1 MIKLVKENEVK
12 RIILGTGSYD
22 TVKFGNTVS
31 ITGDGGNAWNY
42 FGPAYKKLAPRLM
55 TYLLYADALKDLE
68 KIKDSIPIEE
78 YTKKKRKIEF
88 TYIKS
93 YYETRLKN
101 LEMEDFLKTLDAK
114 FGTNIIFLCHEPVN
128 EFCHRRVLADYIELQ
143 TGVYIPEVKIMSN
156 DELTLKQPL
165 NYKQE
170 LKRVM
175 KL

>member
-1 MIKLVKENEVK
+1 MLKENEVK

-55 TYLLYADALKDLE
+55 TYLLYTDALKDLE

-101 LEMEDFLKTLDAK
+101 LEMEDFLKTLEAK

-156 DELTLKQPL
+156 DEFTLKQPL

-170 LKRVM
+170 LKRIM

>member
-1 MIKLVKENEVK
+1 MLKENEVK

-101 LEMEDFLKTLDAK
+101 LEMEDFLKTLEAK

-156 DELTLKQPL
+156 DEFTLKTPL
-165 NYKQE
+165 NYEQE

-175 KL
+175 KK

>member
-1 MIKLVKENEVK
+1 MLKENEVK

-42 FGPAYKKLAPRLM
+42 FGLAYKKLAPLLM

-68 KIKDSIPIEE
+68 KIKDSIPLEE

-101 LEMEDFLKTLDAK
+101 LEMEDFLKTLEAK

-156 DELTLKQPL
+156 DEFTLKQPL

-170 LKRVM
+170 LKRIM

>member
-1 MIKLVKENEVK
+1 MLKENDVK

-55 TYLLYADALKDLE
+55 TYLLYTDALKDLE

-101 LEMEDFLKTLDAK
+101 LEMEDFLKTLEAK

-156 DELTLKQPL
+156 DEFTLKQPL

-170 LKRVM
+170 LKRIM

>member
-1 MIKLVKENEVK
+1 MVKENEVK

>member
-1 MIKLVKENEVK
+1 MLKENEVK

-68 KIKDSIPIEE
+68 KIKDSIPLEE

-93 YYETRLKN
+93 YYETRLRN
-101 LEMEDFLKTLDAK
+101 LEMEYFLKTLEAK

-156 DELTLKQPL
+156 DEFTLKQPL

>member
-1 MIKLVKENEVK
+1 MVKENEVK

-101 LEMEDFLKTLDAK
+101 LEMEDFLKTLEAK

-170 LKRVM
+170 LKRIM

>member
-1 MIKLVKENEVK
+1 MLKENEVK

-78 YTKKKRKIEF
+78 YTKKKE
-88 TYIKS
+88 
-93 YYETRLKN
+93 RLN
-101 LEMEDFLKTLDAK
+101 LLILK
-114 FGTNIIFLCHEPVN
+114 V
-128 EFCHRRVLADYIELQ
+128 
-143 TGVYIPEVKIMSN
+143 IMKP
-156 DELTLKQPL
+156 D
-165 NYKQE
+165 
-170 LKRVM
+170 
-175 KL
+175 

>member
-1 MIKLVKENEVK
+1 MLKENEVK

-101 LEMEDFLKTLDAK
+101 LEMEDFLKTLEAK

-156 DELTLKQPL
+156 DEFKLKQPL

-170 LKRVM
+170 LKRIM

>member
-1 MIKLVKENEVK
+1 MLKENEVK

-55 TYLLYADALKDLE
+55 TYLLYADDLKDLE
-68 KIKDSIPIEE
+68 KIKDSIPLEE

-93 YYETRLKN
+93 YYETRLRN
-101 LEMEDFLKTLDAK
+101 LEMEDFLKTLEAK

-156 DELTLKQPL
+156 DEFTLKQPL

-170 LKRVM
+170 LKRIM

>member
-1 MIKLVKENEVK
+1 MLKENEVK

-68 KIKDSIPIEE
+68 KIKDSIPLEE
-78 YTKKKRKIEF
+78 YTKKKREIEF

-93 YYETRLKN
+93 YYETRLRN
-101 LEMEDFLKTLDAK
+101 LEMEDFLKTLEAK

-156 DELTLKQPL
+156 DEFTLKQPL

-170 LKRVM
+170 LKRIM

>member
-1 MIKLVKENEVK
+1 MLKENEVK

-68 KIKDSIPIEE
+68 KIKDSIPLEE
-78 YTKKKRKIEF
+78 YTKKKIKIEF

-93 YYETRLKN
+93 YYETRLRN
-101 LEMEDFLKTLDAK
+101 LEMEDFLKTLEAK

-156 DELTLKQPL
+156 DEFTLKQPL

>member
-1 MIKLVKENEVK
+1 MVKENEVK

-101 LEMEDFLKTLDAK
+101 LEMEDFLKTLEAK

-156 DELTLKQPL
+156 DEFTLKRHL

-175 KL
+175 KR

>member
-1 MIKLVKENEVK
+1 MLKENEVK

-68 KIKDSIPIEE
+68 KIKDSILLEE

-93 YYETRLKN
+93 YYETRLRN
-101 LEMEDFLKTLDAK
+101 LEMEDFLKTLEAK

-156 DELTLKQPL
+156 DEFTLKQPL

>member
-1 MIKLVKENEVK
+1 MLKENEVK

-68 KIKDSIPIEE
+68 KIKDSIPLEE

-93 YYETRLKN
+93 YYETRLRN
-101 LEMEDFLKTLDAK
+101 LEMEDFLKTLEAK

-128 EFCHRRVLADYIELQ
+128 EFCHRRVLANYIELQ

-156 DELTLKQPL
+156 DEFTLKQPL

>member
-1 MIKLVKENEVK
+1 MLKENEVK

>member
-1 MIKLVKENEVK
+1 MLKENEVK

-101 LEMEDFLKTLDAK
+101 LEMEDFLKTLEAK

-143 TGVYIPEVKIMSN
+143 TGVYIPEVKIISN

>member
-1 MIKLVKENEVK
+1 MSLESDVR
-12 RIILGTGSYD
+12 RIIRGTGSYD

-55 TYLLYADALKDLE
+55 TYLLYTDALKDLE
-68 KIKDSIPIEE
+68 KIKDSIHIEE

-101 LEMEDFLKTLDAK
+101 LEMEDFLKTLEAK

-156 DELTLKQPL
+156 DEFTLKQPL

-170 LKRVM
+170 LKRIM

>member
-1 MIKLVKENEVK
+1 MVKENDVK

-101 LEMEDFLKTLDAK
+101 LEMEDFLKTLEAK

-156 DELTLKQPL
+156 DEFTLKQPL

-170 LKRVM
+170 LKRIM

>member
-1 MIKLVKENEVK
+1 MLKENEVK

-42 FGPAYKKLAPRLM
+42 FGLAYKKLAPLLM

-68 KIKDSIPIEE
+68 KIKDSIPLEE

-93 YYETRLKN
+93 YYETRLRN
-101 LEMEDFLKTLDAK
+101 LEMEDFLKTLEAK

-156 DELTLKQPL
+156 DEFTLKQPL
-165 NYKQE
+165 NYKRE
-170 LKRVM
+170 LKRIM

>member
-1 MIKLVKENEVK
+1 MLKENEVK

-55 TYLLYADALKDLE
+55 TYFLYADAIKDLE

-101 LEMEDFLKTLDAK
+101 LEMEDFLKTLEAK

-156 DELTLKQPL
+156 DEFTLKRPL

-170 LKRVM
+170 LKRIM

>member
-1 MIKLVKENEVK
+1 MLKENEVK

-101 LEMEDFLKTLDAK
+101 LEMEDFLKTLEAK
-114 FGTNIIFLCHEPVN
+114 FGTNIIFLCHEPVK

-156 DELTLKQPL
+156 DEFTLKQPL

-170 LKRVM
+170 LKRIM

>member
-1 MIKLVKENEVK
+1 MLKENEVK

-68 KIKDSIPIEE
+68 KIKDSIPLEE
-78 YTKKKRKIEF
+78 YTKKKRKVEF

-101 LEMEDFLKTLDAK
+101 LEMEDFLKTLEAK

-156 DELTLKQPL
+156 DEFTLKQPL

-170 LKRVM
+170 LKRIM

>member
-1 MIKLVKENEVK
+1 MLKENEVK

-31 ITGDGGNAWNY
+31 ITGDSGNAWNY
-42 FGPAYKKLAPRLM
+42 FGQAYKKLAPRLM

>member
-1 MIKLVKENEVK
+1 MVKENEVK

-170 LKRVM
+170 LKRIM

>member
-1 MIKLVKENEVK
+1 MLKENEVK

-42 FGPAYKKLAPRLM
+42 FGPAYKKLAPLLM

-68 KIKDSIPIEE
+68 KIKDSIPLEE

-93 YYETRLKN
+93 YYETRLRN
-101 LEMEDFLKTLDAK
+101 LEMEDFLKTLEAK

-156 DELTLKQPL
+156 DEFTLKRPL
-165 NYKQE
+165 NYKRE
-170 LKRVM
+170 LKRIM

>member
-1 MIKLVKENEVK
+1 MLKENEVK

-42 FGPAYKKLAPRLM
+42 FGLAYKKLAPLLM

-68 KIKDSIPIEE
+68 KIKDSIPLEE

-93 YYETRLKN
+93 YYETRLRN
-101 LEMEDFLKTLDAK
+101 LEMEDFLKTLEAK

-156 DELTLKQPL
+156 DEFT
-165 NYKQE
+165 
-170 LKRVM
+170 
-175 KL
+175 

>member
-1 MIKLVKENEVK
+1 MVKENEVK

-101 LEMEDFLKTLDAK
+101 LEMEDFLKTLEAK

-156 DELTLKQPL
+156 DEFTLKQPL

-170 LKRVM
+170 LKRIM

>member
-1 MIKLVKENEVK
+1 MVKENEVK

-156 DELTLKQPL
+156 DEFTLKQPL

-170 LKRVM
+170 LKRIM

>member
-1 MIKLVKENEVK
+1 MLKENEVK

-101 LEMEDFLKTLDAK
+101 LEMEDFLKTLEAK
-114 FGTNIIFLCHEPVN
+114 FGTNIVFLCHEPVN

-156 DELTLKQPL
+156 DEFTLKQPL